1 MIARVVFGLAALF
14 ALVLP
19 AQAEDA
25 VAEAALAARDYRQA
39 NERRILEDYLEL
51 LSLPNNGRH
60 NGDIRRNAEHIS
72 GLLRAR
78 GITTRLIEHDGA
90 PPVIY
95 GVLDTPGASK
105 TITFYVHY
113 DGQPVFPENWAT
125 PPFEPTLRSGRLE
138 DGAGVIALEDVTH
151 PIDPDWRIYGRSASD
166 DKAPI
171 IAILTALDAMKAA
184 GIAPSVNMRFFLEGE
199 EELGSP
205 HLKAVLEE
213 NAALLAS
220 DFWLFLDGPTDQRG
234 NPRVVLGVRGST
246 GVNLTTY
253 GPVSGLHS
261 GHYGNFVPNPV
272 ARMARLIASMRDD
285 DGRITIDGFYDDV
298 AAPDA
303 ASLAL
308 IDAIPEADADI
319 MTAVGIGGRE
329 HGGMRY
335 EETILWPALNVQ
347 GFVAGGVEAEARNV
361 IVPTAKAN
369 LGFRLV
375 PDQTLERLAE
385 VVEAHIRGQ
394 GYHIVRNDPDMETR
408 LAHDKIIKVDWR
420 GGYGAVRTSPDNP
433 IAARLIEI
441 MQQVTAGGETGEV
454 LVYPTLG
461 GSLPLAHITST
472 LDVPLVV
479 LPIVNQDNS
488 QHAPN
493 ENIQIGYL
501 WRGIEYYAAIFAGLG
516 LEAP

>member
-1 MIARVVFGLAALF
+1 MAMA
-14 ALVLP
+14 LP
-19 AQAEDA
+19 AEADE
-25 VAEAALAARDYRQA
+25 VAEAAAVAREYRQA
-39 NERRILEDYLEL
+39 NERQILADYLEL
-51 LSLPNNGRH
+51 LSLPNNGRDAI
-60 NGDIRRNAEHIS
+60 NIRRNAEYIS
-72 GLLRAR
+72 DLMRAR
-78 GITTRLIEHDGA
+78 GIATRLIEHDGA

-95 GVLDTPGASK
+95 GELDTPGATR
-105 TITFYVHY
+105 TITFYIHY

-125 PPFEPTLRSGRLE
+125 PPYEPAIRKGRLE
-138 DGAGVIALEDVTH
+138 DGAAVVEFADVTH

-171 IAILTALDAMKAA
+171 IGFLTALDAMQAA
-184 GIAPSVNMRFFLEGE
+184 DIKPSINMRFFFEGE

-205 HLKAVLEE
+205 HLKAILEE
-213 NAALLAS
+213 NRERLAS
-220 DFWLFLDGPTDQRG
+220 DFWVFMDGPTDQRG

-253 GPVSGLHS
+253 GPASGLHS
-261 GHYGNFVPNPV
+261 GHYGNFAPNPA
-272 ARMARLIASMRDD
+272 ARLVRLIASMRDD

-298 AAPDA
+298 ARPDA

-308 IDAIPEADADI
+308 IDAIPEADEDI
-319 MTAVGIGGRE
+319 MNAVGIGGRE
-329 HGGMRY
+329 HAGMRY

-347 GFVAGGVEAEARNV
+347 GIVAGGVEARARNV

-394 GYHIVRNDPDMETR
+394 GYHIVREDPDMATR
-408 LAHDKIIKVDWR
+408 LAHEKIIKVDWR
-420 GGYGAVRTSPDNP
+420 GGYPAVRTSPDNP

-441 MQQVTAGGETGEV
+441 MQQVTAGSEGGEV

-461 GSLPLAHITST
+461 GSLPLAHITKT
-472 LDVPLVV
+472 LNVPLVV
-479 LPIVNQDNS
+479 LPIANQDNS

-493 ENIQIGYL
+493 ENIRIGYL
-501 WRGIEYYAAIFAGLG
+501 WRGIEYYAAIMAGLG
-516 LEAP
+516 AEPGAE